1 MAKKSMIAK
10 AARPAKYKV
19 RNYTRCNKCGRPRAV
34 FKKFG
39 LCRICL
45 RELAHQGAIPGMTK
59 SVGRRRDVLTDPIAD
74 MLTRIRN
81 ANKALQETATMPTS
95 RMKESI
101 AQLLKEEGYI
111 RDFRVEKGE
120 AFDTLVV
127 ELKYGRSRE
136 RVITN
141 LKRIS
146 KPGRRI
152 YARKDRMP
160 RVLGG
165 MGTAILSTSSG
176 LMTSRTAEERGIG
189 GEVICFVW

>member
-1 MAKKSMIAK
+1 M
-10 AARPAKYKV
+10 V
-19 RNYTRCNKCGRPRAV
+19 
-34 FKKFG
+34 
-39 LCRICL
+39 
-45 RELAHQGAIPGMTK
+45 
-59 SVGRRRDVLTDPIAD
+59 TDPIAD

-81 ANKALQETATMPTS
+81 ANKALHADTRMPTS
-95 RMKESI
+95 RMKEEI
-101 AQLLKEEGYI
+101 ARILKEEGYI
-111 RDFRVEKGE
+111 NDYRVEKGE
-120 AFDTLVV
+120 SFDLLVV

-176 LMTSRTAEERGIG
+176 VMTSRTAQERGIG